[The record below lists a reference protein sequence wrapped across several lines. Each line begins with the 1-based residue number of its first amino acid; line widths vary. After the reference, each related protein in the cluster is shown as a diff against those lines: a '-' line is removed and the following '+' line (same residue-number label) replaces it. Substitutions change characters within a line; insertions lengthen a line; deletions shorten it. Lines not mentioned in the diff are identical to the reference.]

1 MKTLGIIGATLG
13 LTILGGFSALGIQAL
28 FTKNTSNLNEPI
40 ATHTVA
46 PIPQAAPAIVA
57 IEQSAPAP
65 SLTAIST
72 SAPTPAIIESAPEPI
87 TPIFAAPQQLAQIL
101 NVKPHYETVK
111 KPVRECYQT
120 KQVYYM
126 KPQPN
131 APGAGA
137 VLGGIAG
144 GLAGTA
150 VHGKNH
156 TAAVIAGAALGA
168 VGGNAMQNNM
178 NQPAPRYV
186 YSKQCDTH
194 YVSTRVKKGYEV
206 TYLYNGQQGILLME
220 NKPIGNTMPAPY

>member
-1 MKTLGIIGATLG
+1 MKKLGIVGAALG
-13 LTILGGFSALGIQAL
+13 IAILGGFSALGVQSL
-28 FTKNTSNLNEPI
+28 FKAGQT
-40 ATHTVA
+40 
-46 PIPQAAPAIVA
+46 AAPTPPPAAVVA
-57 IEQSAPAP
+57 TAVQVAPAP
-65 SLTAIST
+65 ALAPPV
-72 SAPTPAIIESAPEPI
+72 PTPTVIEPPAPII
-87 TPIFAAPQQLAQIL
+87 TPPVPPAPQLAQII
-101 NVKPHYETVK
+101 NVKPHYESVK
-111 KPVRECYQT
+111 KPVHECYQT
-120 KQVYYM
+120 KQVYYV

-168 VGGNAMQNNM
+168 VGGNAVQHNM
-178 NQPAPRYV
+178 NQPVPRYV

-206 TYLYNGQQGILLME
+206 TYLYNGQQGTLLME
-220 NKPIGNTMPAPY
+220 NKPLGDTMPAPY